1 MSRHQ
6 QPPLF
11 VTSERHVSSPPLIK
25 SPGDIVECRFTVL
38 TWQDEGLQQVS
49 MQSSSA
55 LTDELYEWLMP
66 PVVTGREHHGRQLAD
81 QWRRFLRLHQE
92 ATAPF

>member
-1 MSRHQ
+1 MPSRN

-11 VTSERHVSSPPLIK
+11 VVTERHVESPLLLK
-25 SPGDIVECRFTVL
+25 SPGEIVRCTFEVV
-38 TWQDEGLQQVS
+38 TWQDEAMQQVS
-49 MQSSSA
+49 MQASSA

-66 PVVTGREHHGRQLAD
+66 PVATGREFHGRHLAK

-92 ATAPF
+92 NTAPF

>member
-1 MSRHQ
+1 MPSRN

-11 VTSERHVSSPPLIK
+11 VVTERHVESPPLLK
-25 SPGDIVECRFTVL
+25 SPGEIVRCTFEVV
-38 TWQDEGLQQVS
+38 TWQDEAMLQVS
-49 MQSSSA
+49 MQAASA

-66 PVVTGREHHGRQLAD
+66 PVVTGREHHGRAMAD
-81 QWRRFLRLHQE
+81 GWRRFLRLHQE

>member
-1 MSRHQ
+1 MPPKN

-11 VTSERHVSSPPLIK
+11 VMTERHVESPPLIK
-25 SPGDIVECRFTVL
+25 SPGEIVRCTLEVV
-38 TWQDEGLQQVS
+38 TWMDEGMQQVS
-49 MQSSSA
+49 LQAASA

-66 PVVTGREHHGRQLAD
+66 PVVTGREHHGRQMAET
-81 QWRRFLRLHQE
+81 WRRFLRLHQE